1 LGSNARSPI
10 AIPWRFTAKSA
21 PPRLAPRL
29 QKPNAEVHETM
40 IRADLTTPSNNNAT
54 RNVAHLELRRG
65 LCAMTP
71 ELFGRA
77 LRMSRSPSIAE
88 DLVQDTVERA
98 IRFESHYQPGTNLR
112 AWVYQILFSV
122 FVTRCR
128 RSRRERNA
136 MEVLSTDPCA
146 WTMPESIL
154 ANAGLSPSLRR
165 ALDSLPT
172 SFRDAVVL
180 VDLEEMAY
188 KDAAK
193 KLGVPVGTVMS
204 RLHRGRKLLAEAV
217 RAGAGSAELELPQAA

>member
-1 LGSNARSPI
+1 MI
-10 AIPWRFTAKSA
+10 SA
-21 PPRLAPRL
+21 TLSS
-29 QKPNAEVHETM
+29 Q
-40 IRADLTTPSNNNAT
+40 PSNNNA
-54 RNVAHLELRRG
+54 AAPQMELRRG
-65 LCAMTP
+65 LAALAP

-77 LRMSRSPSIAE
+77 LRMARSPHLAE

-128 RSRRERNA
+128 RNRRERNA

-146 WTMPESIL
+146 WTAPDAMGEM
-154 ANAGLSPSLRR
+154 AGLSPSMLR
-165 ALDSLPT
+165 ALDTLPKA
-172 SFRDAVVL
+172 FRDAVLL

-204 RLHRGRKLLAEAV
+204 RLHRGRKMLAETI
-217 RAGAGSAELELPQAA
+217 RGGASGGVDFAEAA